1 MGATVDRKILPQGG
15 THEFQCLVF
24 GVFGVRSLMGFSE
37 EASEC
42 VSLYSPSLET
52 RRPGSGSS
60 WPVAVASHLSGL
72 SLSTVALLWGW
83 IS

>member
-1 MGATVDRKILPQGG
+1 
-15 THEFQCLVF
+15 
-24 GVFGVRSLMGFSE
+24 MGFSE

-42 VSLYSPSLET
+42 ISLYSPSLET

-72 SLSTVALLWGW
+72 PFPLLHCYGDGLAGSASLE
-83 IS
+83 